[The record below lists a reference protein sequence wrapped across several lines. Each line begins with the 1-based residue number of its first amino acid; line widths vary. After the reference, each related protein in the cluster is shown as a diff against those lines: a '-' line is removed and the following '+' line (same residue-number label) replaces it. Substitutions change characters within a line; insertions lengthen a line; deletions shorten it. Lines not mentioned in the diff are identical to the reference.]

1 METEKRAIEAERR
14 SRELEEKVNHLLT
27 NLEERDQSLSLLS
40 QLYTDQLK
48 KVSQAEA
55 LAEAEAKARSNLE
68 ALLKRSISDDSL
80 KKEGSTESLK
90 IRKRRDSDQKPDAPE
105 PDAKP
110 QRRKSYVRKTK
121 SKAEDPKLVI
131 SPNLAPFFPFF
142 LSSSTSSRLLVFFF
156 LPRNIS
162 MNLKRSLG

>member
-27 NLEERDQSLSLLS
+27 NLEDRDQSLSLLS

-48 KVSQAEA
+48 KVAQAEA
-55 LAEAEAKARSNLE
+55 HAEAEAKARSNME

-121 SKAEDPKLVI
+121 SKAEDPKLVTQ
-131 SPNLAPFFPFF
+131 PNMAASLFSFF
-142 LSSSTSSRLLVFFF
+142 LSLHLALFF
-156 LPRNIS
+156 LLFLPETSR
-162 MNLKRSLG
+162 RT